1 MVLSIIYR
9 LSANDWHLSVHPYNQ
24 KNIISI
30 CCNFIFGMAPCLSM
44 CRWGGEEQQHNSTIS
59 NETNGNDLVR
69 YSAKEGAGVEVGG
82 EVACSYAEAV
92 SRLKQLK

>member
-1 MVLSIIYR
+1 
-9 LSANDWHLSVHPYNQ
+9 
-24 KNIISI
+24 
-30 CCNFIFGMAPCLSM
+30 M
-44 CRWGGEEQQHNSTIS
+44 CRWGGEEQQHNSIIG
-59 NETNGNDLVR
+59 NERNDNDLVR